1 MCSLLFLCF
10 SLFFCFGF
18 CFFFCFSLC
27 FFFCFS
33 LCFFF
38 ALAFAFKDKN
48 PLVGAFL
55 YACALI

>member
-27 FFFCFS
+27 FFF
-33 LCFFF
+33 

-48 PLVGAFL
+48 PVVGAFL